1 MKKFREDAHSRLS
14 KPSPG
19 PNYIQDE
26 YDFCHEDICSALIEG
41 VPSQE
46 EVEEATRDLQ
56 ATFVQNEDSREFL
69 DPKDREPKQQS
80 CDEVAIPD
88 YDAECSSS
96 KHFCHDDQVPLPPPT
111 TSAETSSDFLKTPTS
126 TQERMGIPG
135 ALIRIPWSDLPR
147 FNGEHFHSSK
157 NEISCIF
164 RLEGLMDLI
173 EGKEL
178 RPTTPPGS
186 TTSTPAT
193 GAGSKKEWDNKNLIS
208 LAMLNILLTRYQ
220 PLIARYVTAAEAWA
234 ELNKVFEPHDIV
246 HLRDALHTFKLKR
259 GESMQ
264 KHISKFCLLLDQLA
278 SKGQTIPEAEAYTS
292 LLRSLPIEYRYFFSP
307 QESSY
312 RV

>member
-46 EVEEATRDLQ
+46 EVDEATRDLQ

-69 DPKDREPKQQS
+69 DPKDREPKQES

-126 TQERMGIPG
+126 TQERMGIP
-135 ALIRIPWSDLPR
+135 
-147 FNGEHFHSSK
+147 
-157 NEISCIF
+157 
-164 RLEGLMDLI
+164 
-173 EGKEL
+173 GKEL